1 MYQIEGGIFMLK
13 EKEKMIRY
21 IDAVAPQMAAMSVDI
36 STILSW
42 G

>member
-13 EKEKMIRY
+13 EKEKMFRY
-21 IDAVAPQMAAMSVDI
+21 IDAVAPQMQLCLMI
-36 STILSW
+36 FSTILSW

>member
-13 EKEKMIRY
+13 EKEKMRLPHRWQLCLMIF
-21 IDAVAPQMAAMSVDI
+21 